1 MRFLW
6 GECKYLERV
15 WCSLDYIIQDYYDEK
30 TNTYVFKEDNKYIRL
45 VVFNFDLNVDA
56 CIDASNIKALN
67 IGKLSCSLGAGRI
80 NKEDTIDY
88 GVGIVLN
95 KQVGDLVNIGDTLF
109 TLYKKNSNNIT
120 LNISEYY
127 EIN

>member
-1 MRFLW
+1 M
-6 GECKYLERV
+6 GCKEISSNPKRKQMPHQPV
-15 WCSLDYIIQDYYDEK
+15 KDNNEKKEKLDYKIFRQEIKSDK
-30 TNTYVFKEDNKYIRL
+30 AGVIT
-45 VVFNFDLNVDA
+45 
-56 CIDASNIKALN
+56 NIKALN

-88 GVGIVLN
+88 GVGIILN
-95 KQVGDLVNIGDTLF
+95 KQVGDVINIGDTLF

>member
-1 MRFLW
+1 MILNKKLKVSEF
-6 GECKYLERV
+6 K
-15 WCSLDYIIQDYYDEK
+15 QDIKSEK
-30 TNTYVFKEDNKYIRL
+30 AGVIK
-45 VVFNFDLNVDA
+45 
-56 CIDASNIKALN
+56 NINALN

-88 GVGIVLN
+88 GVGIILN

-120 LNISEYY
+120 LNTSEYY

>member
-1 MRFLW
+1 MVIREFN
-6 GECKYLERV
+6 
-15 WCSLDYIIQDYYDEK
+15 SLDEIKKYYDEK
-30 TNTYVFKEDNKYIRL
+30 INTYVFKEDNKYIRL
-45 VVFNFDLNVDA
+45 VVFNFDLNIDA

-88 GVGIVLN
+88 GVGIILN

-109 TLYKKNSNNIT
+109 TLYKKNNDNIN